1 LRRDRNRHRWR
12 AANIKE
18 TALLANI
25 LLKKLAADAGAFET
39 HHAGKR
45 ELTEGSSTTVHV
57 LKDGVIHTRRTA
69 TTYSREPR
77 ADV

>member
-1 LRRDRNRHRWR
+1 MTAADTRWARRD
-12 AANIKE
+12 IKS

-39 HHAGKR
+39 IMLENG

-57 LKDGVIHTRRTA
+57 VQGRRHSPRRPTGITSCRA
-69 TTYSREPR
+69 PR
-77 ADV
+77 ATW